1 MAKIRT
7 FARLK
12 PAENLYD
19 DYETTRNRL
28 YLRIPDSYGRDSAL
42 YNRTRVPIVNHE
54 FKYSQVFNT
63 QSSQEEVFNVS
74 AKNIIDGRQNNSLTQ
89 ILFQKHNL
97 SVFDERDFLFYSYF
111 PLQNQDLMLSHII
124 SQEETE
130 ILHNF
135 DTTGFLEGYN
145 GTIFAYGQTSSGK
158 TYTMQGEL
166 MNPEQ
171 RGLAPRFV
179 RKIVTIKLT
188 HVANSIDQQQP

>member
-1 MAKIRT
+1 M
-7 FARLK
+7 
-12 PAENLYD
+12 
-19 DYETTRNRL
+19 
-28 YLRIPDSYGRDSAL
+28 S
-42 YNRTRVPIVNHE
+42 
-54 FKYSQVFNT
+54 
-63 QSSQEEVFNVS
+63 
-74 AKNIIDGRQNNSLTQ
+74 
-89 ILFQKHNL
+89 IL
-97 SVFDERDFLFYSYF
+97 DERDLLFYTYL
-111 PLQNQDLMLSHII
+111 PVQKQDVMILRII

-135 DTTGFLEGYN
+135 DNTGFLEGYN

-188 HVANSIDQQQP
+188 HVANTIDQQQP